1 MSDHIFDEAILTKL
15 MKEKNNNGEVIL
27 AVDYNISNN
36 KYVDF
41 DDVIKVL
48 YEQLYRL

>member
-1 MSDHIFDEAILTKL
+1 MLAKL

-27 AVDYNISNN
+27 TVDYNISNN

-41 DDVIKVL
+41 DDVTKVL
-48 YEQLYRL
+48 YEQLYR